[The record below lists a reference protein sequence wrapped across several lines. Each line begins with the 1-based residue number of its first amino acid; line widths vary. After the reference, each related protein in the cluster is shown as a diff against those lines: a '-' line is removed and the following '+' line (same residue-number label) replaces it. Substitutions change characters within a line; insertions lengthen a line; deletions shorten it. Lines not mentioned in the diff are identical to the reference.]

1 MGFYIT
7 PKPYYLGNLSSL
19 NRLSLFLFT
28 SSSTPYMFGITMDTS
43 ELQYSDTK
51 HRYLYF
57 EF

>member
-1 MGFYIT
+1 
-7 PKPYYLGNLSSL
+7 
-19 NRLSLFLFT
+19 
-28 SSSTPYMFGITMDTS
+28 MDTS